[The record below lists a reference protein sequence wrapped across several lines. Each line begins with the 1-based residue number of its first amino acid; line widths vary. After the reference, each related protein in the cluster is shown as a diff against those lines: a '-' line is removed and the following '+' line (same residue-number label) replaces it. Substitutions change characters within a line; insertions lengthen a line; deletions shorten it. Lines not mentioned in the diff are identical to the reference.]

1 MDAAFPMN
9 NGIAAQTDY
18 RKPAALHRSAL
29 FWSVD
34 IPIWRMPERKE
45 DPMVEQQRM
54 DITRLAPEAY
64 KHLAHLEQAISGK
77 IDRRLYH
84 LIKLRASQINGCA
97 FCIGMHSDEAMRD
110 GDTPERLLL
119 LDAWH
124 ESSAF
129 SEKERAALEW
139 IEELTLIAD
148 SHASQEA
155 FEGLKR
161 FFSEEEIAYL
171 TLAGA
176 QINTW
181 NRIAI
186 ASRGQYDRT
195 MFPGGVAPAKVT
207 EPA

>member
-1 MDAAFPMN
+1 
-9 NGIAAQTDY
+9 
-18 RKPAALHRSAL
+18 
-29 FWSVD
+29 
-34 IPIWRMPERKE
+34 
-45 DPMVEQQRM
+45 MVEQQRM
-54 DITRLAPEAY
+54 DVTKLAPEAY
-64 KHLAHLEQAISGK
+64 KHLLQLEQAIAGK
-77 IDRRLYH
+77 LDRSLYH

-97 FCIGMHSDEAMRD
+97 FCIGMHSDEALRD

-139 IEELTLIAD
+139 IEELTLIAE
-148 SHASQEA
+148 SHASKEA
-155 FEGLKR
+155 FDGLKR
-161 FFSEEEIAYL
+161 FFSEEEVAYL
-171 TLAGA
+171 TLAAA

-186 ASRGQYDRT
+186 ASRGQYDRAQ
-195 MFPGGVAPAKVT
+195 FHKVAVAEKVT